1 MRVAQAAPSSW
12 RIPLAFGGLAL
23 CVFYLLFSSWRAYAQ
38 VLDAQ
43 RARLHGEQVLRA
55 LNQLGREVVPD
66 GSRALCA
73 ATGSPIESAAP
84 STGDW
89 RNSIAQLRTLL
100 ADNPVQYERLGALRT
115 ALLEWQEIYILPVER
130 ACSEGQRLGAPYV
143 QTLAR
148 VAQPTRQRI
157 AALIEQLAAT
167 ETALIA
173 QREQHAQEVRGGAG
187 TQFALATIA
196 SVVLG
201 VVAVLAVRG
210 FTTRLADSNRR
221 LRREATERGVAQE
234 QLQDSQRRLRMVLE
248 HIPDAVIAFDAA
260 GRIQWLNPAGE
271 LMFGRSRQ
279 SASGQP
285 IALLIPALADELDWP
300 VTQPQAELEGSSPLP
315 WTARRDTL
323 EGVKPG
329 GAEFPIET
337 ALVQTRVEGDRIG
350 VCVCRDLTEVQR
362 VERMKHEF
370 VSMVSHELR
379 TPLTSIRGSLSM
391 LADGTAG
398 ELQPAVQR
406 LVNLAH
412 DNSERLVALVN
423 DILDFEK
430 LRAGEVRMQIEPL
443 DLVDC
448 VQAAAE
454 ACEGYAETH
463 RVKLLPQRSAEAVPV
478 LGDMQRIGQ
487 VLANLLSNA
496 VKFSPAEGA
505 VQVVAGVHD
514 GEGRVWVI
522 DAGPGVPP
530 AFVDRLF
537 EPFAQAEG
545 LNARKRGGTG
555 LGLAISRAMMEQMG
569 GRIGL
574 EPQRPGQGAAFWIAL
589 PLRPTAMDPAR
600 SRPMPLG

>member
-1 MRVAQAAPSSW
+1 MARRGQNPW
-12 RIPLAFGGLAL
+12 RIPVAFGGLAL
-23 CVFYLLFSSWRAYAQ
+23 CVFYLLFSSWRAYGQ

-66 GSRALCA
+66 AGRALCA
-73 ATGSPIESAAP
+73 ATGSPIEAEARP
-84 STGDW
+84 QGDW
-89 RNSIAQLRTLL
+89 RLTVAQLRTLL
-100 ADNPVQYERLGALRT
+100 ADNPAQYDRANALRT
-115 ALLEWQEIYILPVER
+115 ALLEWQEVYVLPVER
-130 ACSEGQRLGAPYV
+130 GCTGGQRLGAPYV

-148 VAQPTRQRI
+148 VAQPTRQRVTG
-157 AALIEQLAAT
+157 LIDQIAAT
-167 ETALIA
+167 ETALLA
-173 QREQHAQEVRGGAG
+173 QRESHVQQVLGGAG
-187 TQFALATIA
+187 TLFVAVTIA

-210 FTTRLADSNRR
+210 FTTRLAESNRR
-221 LRREATERGVAQE
+221 LRREAAERGVAQE

-248 HIPDAVIAFDAA
+248 HIPDAVIAFDAS
-260 GRIQWLNPAGE
+260 GRVQWLNPAGE

-315 WTARRDTL
+315 WTARRETL
-323 EGVKPG
+323 QGVKSG
-329 GAEFPIET
+329 GMEFPIET

-350 VCVCRDLTEVQR
+350 VCVCRDLTEVER

-398 ELQPAVQR
+398 SLSPPVQR

-412 DNSERLVALVN
+412 DNSERLAALVS

-430 LRAGEVRMQIEPL
+430 LRAGEVRMHIEPL
-443 DLVDC
+443 DLADC
-448 VQAAAE
+448 VRGAVQ
-454 ACEGYAETH
+454 ACEGYAQQHEVTL
-463 RVKLLPQRSAEAVPV
+463 VAQAVAPVPV
-478 LGDMQRIGQ
+478 LGDSQRIGQ

-496 VKFSPAEGA
+496 VKFSPKGGQVQIIAAE
-505 VQVVAGVHD
+505 HD
-514 GEGRVWVI
+514 GDGRVWVV
-522 DAGPGVPP
+522 DAGPGVP
-530 AFVDRLF
+530 ASFADRLF

-545 LNARKRGGTG
+545 LDARKRGGTG

-574 EPQRPGQGAAFWIAL
+574 EAQRAGQGAAFWIAL
-589 PLRPTAMDPAR
+589 PIRTPSVDAAR